1 MLRAAKP
8 PFRRGFA
15 CGKTLVRRKSGA
27 ALKGRWAR
35 FKMVRPK
42 FEISRL
48 AKKKDTTHVVSFFL
62 GSGRRRRPPPFGI
75 EMLRAA
81 KPFLR
86 KVFSLAKTLY
96 GAHAP
101 PALQAG
107 LEILSLRVYF
117 MAHAPSDWLG
127 PFLPCCASPPAASSI
142 RAAAQT
148 KWSCLICSIRWMTG
162 TPKGHLFSQLP
173 QAMQSSA
180 FAGSAR

>member
-81 KPFLR
+81 KPPFR
-86 KVFSLAKTLY
+86 RGFACGKTSY
-96 GAHAP
+96 AAPAP
-101 PALQAG
+101 PVLQAG

-117 MAHAPSDWLG
+117 MAHATSNWLG
-127 PFLPCCASPPAASSI
+127 PFLPCCASPPSASSI

-148 KWSCLICSIRWMTG
+148 KRSCLICSIRWMTG

-180 FAGSAR
+180 FAWSAW